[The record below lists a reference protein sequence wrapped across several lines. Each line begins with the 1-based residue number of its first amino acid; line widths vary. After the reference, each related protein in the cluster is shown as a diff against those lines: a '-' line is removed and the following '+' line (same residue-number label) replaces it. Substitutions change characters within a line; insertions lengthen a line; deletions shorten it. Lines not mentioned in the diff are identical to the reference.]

1 MSDGIDAFFEHHGV
15 KGMHWGIRNKKE
27 LTKEQKKDAL
37 KALIADKKFRD
48 RKQEIIKK
56 WFELDDKYY
65 EDLKTMTQDE
75 AALKFDRSAKKFNE
89 EHKKLNEKFRPKLPD
104 DLKLVFKI
112 PQMRR
117 EVKQGLHPR
126 HLTDEKLDFHIERL
140 KKELNVKHSSNVD
153 VFFEHHG
160 VKGMQRPK
168 SPERLSRV
176 ARVATGT
183 ETKKSNIQ
191 KTVKAKLKALTDA
204 IKAEEKR
211 RKEYED
217 ALKELD
223 EAKKDEPDE
232 ESSEFIK
239 KHSTSNVKEFVS
251 EDKPAAT
258 SNE

>member
-1 MSDGIDAFFEHHGV
+1 MSDGIDA
-15 KGMHWGIRNKKE
+15 
-27 LTKEQKKDAL
+27 
-37 KALIADKKFRD
+37 
-48 RKQEIIKK
+48 
-56 WFELDDKYY
+56 
-65 EDLKTMTQDE
+65 
-75 AALKFDRSAKKFNE
+75 
-89 EHKKLNEKFRPKLPD
+89 
-104 DLKLVFKI
+104 
-112 PQMRR
+112 
-117 EVKQGLHPR
+117 
-126 HLTDEKLDFHIERL
+126 
-140 KKELNVKHSSNVD
+140 
-153 VFFEHHG
+153 FFEHHG

-223 EAKKDEPDE
+223 EPDD

-239 KHSTSNVKEFVS
+239 KHSTSNMKEFVS
-251 EDKPAAT
+251 EDKPVAT